1 MIAVHLQVIFLDVEG
16 LVRAD
21 SFYFVTG
28 EVL

>member
-21 SFYFVTG
+21 SFDFVTG